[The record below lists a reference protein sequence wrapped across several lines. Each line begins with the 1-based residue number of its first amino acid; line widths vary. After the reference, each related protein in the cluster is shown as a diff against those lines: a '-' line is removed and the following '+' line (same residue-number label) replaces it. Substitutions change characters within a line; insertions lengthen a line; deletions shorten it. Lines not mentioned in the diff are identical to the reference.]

1 MTQANGNPAKE
12 RRKENVIDLL
22 TLKEVADICRVSTAT
37 VKYWVAMRKI
47 SAVKLG
53 KHPLV
58 KREELLRFIKAS
70 ESAGGSNQNHLNSK
84 FGHGQR

>member
-1 MTQANGNPAKE
+1 MTQPNGTQLKE
-12 RRKENVIDLL
+12 RRKDNIIDLL
-22 TLKEVADICRVSTAT
+22 TMKEVAELCRVSTAT
-37 VKYWVAMRKI
+37 VKYWVALRKL

-70 ESAGGSNQNHLNSK
+70 EAGGGSIQTYLK
-84 FGHGQR
+84 PAAGHA